1 MAELNDLKVNGD
13 LEITGTLTAQN
24 AVVTGL
30 DGLTATV
37 SELNFMDGVTSN
49 VQAQLN
55 SKASSSH
62 THSNY
67 ATSDHTH
74 SGYAASSHT
83 HSTMGS
89 SSDYNQISVRNYTGT
104 PTLNSGD
111 NRIYFQ
117 EDWTNNYVTVGIN
130 GKGAIGV
137 NHAATA
143 AALSSTL
150 PVKKGGTGATTF
162 TSGAALIGAGT
173 GAVTTRA
180 ITNNTS
186 KTYCGINTNLVTVNT
201 LAYWNG
207 GYNSSGASNLS
218 YCNRGAFGTI
228 VTKNT
233 GDYATSSH
241 SHSLSSLGA
250 KFTTIVANGSATTSA
265 TWTNNAFDFLIGCV
279 RPASSN
285 TPTCF
290 SISALHCS
298 DLQITDEVQCTVWS
312 TTGTGMTRK
321 SGSGTIFGLWG
332 VNVV

>member
-49 VQAQLN
+49 VQTQLN
-55 SKASSSH
+55 SK
-62 THSNY
+62 
-67 ATSDHTH
+67 
-74 SGYAASSHT
+74 AASSHT
-83 HSTMGS
+83 HSDYAASNHTHSEYAAASHGTHVSYGTSAKALGTSSAGS
-89 SSDYNQISVRNYTGT
+89 ASTVSRSDHVHALPALTSCTGT
-104 PTLNSGD
+104 L
-111 NRIYFQ
+111 
-117 EDWTNNYVTVGIN
+117 TV
-130 GKGAIGV
+130 A
-137 NHAATA
+137 
-143 AALSSTL
+143 
-150 PVKKGGTGATTF
+150 KGGTGATKF

-218 YCNRGAFGTI
+218 YCNRGAFGSI

-233 GDYATSSH
+233 GDYATASH

-250 KFTTIVANGSATTSA
+250 KFTTIVANGSAATSA

-285 TPTCF
+285 TPACF

>member
-1 MAELNDLKVNGD
+1 MAELGSTT
-13 LEITGTLTAQN
+13 ITGTLN
-24 AVVTGL
+24 VTGKVIADNVGENQVDL
-30 DGLTATV
+30 SGLTATV
-37 SELNFMDGVTSN
+37 AELNYCDGVTSN
-49 VQAQLN
+49 IQTQLN
-55 SKASSSH
+55 NKASSSH
-62 THSNY
+62 THS
-67 ATSDHTH
+67 TI
-74 SGYAASSHT
+74 G
-83 HSTMGS
+83 G
-89 SSDYNQISVRNYTGT
+89 SSDYDQISVRAYTGT
-104 PTLNSGD
+104 PTLSDGT
-111 NRIYFQ
+111 NRIYLQ
-117 EDWTNNYVTVGIN
+117 EDWTNGYVTVGIN

-137 NHAATA
+137 NQAKT
-143 AALSSTL
+143 LSATL
-150 PVKKGGTGATTF
+150 PVNKGGTGATTF

-218 YCNRGAFGTI
+218 YCNKGAFGSI

-233 GDYATSSH
+233 GDYATASH

-250 KFTTIVANGSATTSA
+250 KFTTIVANGSAATSA
-265 TWTNNAFDFLIGCV
+265 SWTNNAFDFIIGCV

-285 TPTCF
+285 TPACF
-290 SISALHCS
+290 SMATAHCS
-298 DLQITDEVQCTVWS
+298 ELQITDEVQCTVWN